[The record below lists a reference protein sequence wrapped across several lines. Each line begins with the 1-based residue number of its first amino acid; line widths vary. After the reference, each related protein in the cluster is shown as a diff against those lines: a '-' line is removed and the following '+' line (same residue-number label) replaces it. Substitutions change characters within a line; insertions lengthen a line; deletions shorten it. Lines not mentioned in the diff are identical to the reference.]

1 MNEVTPD
8 LRPTTSANCGL
19 AIASLILGILSLVC
33 CGLLSGIPAVICGHM
48 AVAQIKK
55 SGGALGGNGL
65 AVAGLVMGYIG
76 IVVTILFLV
85 LGGVG
90 AVLSVMQQQQ

>member
-8 LRPTTSANCGL
+8 LKPSTNTNCGL
-19 AIASLILGILSLVC
+19 AIASLVMGILSLVC

-55 SGGALGGNGL
+55 SGGALGGNGM

-76 IVVTILFLV
+76 IILTVLFIV
-85 LGGVG
+85 LGGMG
-90 AVLSVMQQQQ
+90 AMLSAVHRQ